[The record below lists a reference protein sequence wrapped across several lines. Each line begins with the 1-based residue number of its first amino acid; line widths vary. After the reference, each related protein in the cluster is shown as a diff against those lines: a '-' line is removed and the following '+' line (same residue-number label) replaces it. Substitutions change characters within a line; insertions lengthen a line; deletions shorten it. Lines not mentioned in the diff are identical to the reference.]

1 MIKKNITCLLLFK
14 SCFVNPS
21 NNPVAE
27 LLKKAFEEKNY
38 FKKLFF
44 SSVTRY

>member
-1 MIKKNITCLLLFK
+1 MRTKNITCFLLCK
-14 SCFVNPS
+14 SCFVHPS
-21 NNPVAE
+21 NNSDSE

-38 FKKLFF
+38 FKKSFF